1 MTAANLRVRIRVP
14 AKLNLFLGVRG
25 RRDDGYHDLVSV
37 MQSVGIHD
45 RLTASMSEVGGLH
58 PTVRSRMS
66 ISLTHGAASDLPC
79 DDGNLA
85 VRAAHVLLASLGGRP
100 MEPNGDGP
108 VTRLHLRKRIP
119 IAGGMAGGS
128 ADAAAALVALNEL
141 WDCGLDTD
149 ELRELA
155 AQLGADVPFCVQGGT
170 ALATGTGT
178 QTAQVLC
185 RGRAFW
191 VVGINDEPLA
201 TSEVY
206 AAWDEHCAPSETEPD
221 AVLTALGTGDL
232 EALGAALHNDLEAAA
247 FVLRPKLEKQ
257 RDRLLA
263 EGAMGAIVSGSG
275 PTVLGL
281 ATDQVSAQRLAA
293 RVEEDFDRMSVAVA
307 PAGGP
312 EVLSDVG

>member
-1 MTAANLRVRIRVP
+1 MTAANLRVRVRVP
-14 AKLNLFLGVRG
+14 AKINLFLGVRG

-37 MQSVGIHD
+37 MQTIGVHD

-66 ISLTHGAASDLPC
+66 ISLTHSDAVHLPC
-79 DDGNLA
+79 DSSNLA
-85 VRAAHVLLASLGGRP
+85 VRAAEALLASLGGGG
-100 MEPNGDGP
+100 NGDHDDGP

-141 WDCGLDTD
+141 WDCGLDTA
-149 ELRELA
+149 ELRRVA
-155 AQLGADVPFCVQGGT
+155 ADLGADVPFCVLGGT

-185 RGRAFW
+185 RTQAHW
-191 VVGINDEPLA
+191 VVGINQEPLS
-201 TSEVY
+201 TPEVY
-206 AAWDEHCAPSETEPD
+206 AAWDEHCEPSQTEPD

-232 EALGAALHNDLEAAA
+232 EALGAALHNDLEPAA
-247 FVLRPKLEKQ
+247 FSLRPILEKQ
-257 RDRLLA
+257 RDRLVT
-263 EGAMGAIVSGSG
+263 EGALGAVVSGSG

-281 ATDQVSAQRLAA
+281 APDQVNAQRLAA
-293 RVEEDFDRMSVAVA
+293 AVEDEFDRVLVASA

-312 EVLSDVG
+312 ELLAELG